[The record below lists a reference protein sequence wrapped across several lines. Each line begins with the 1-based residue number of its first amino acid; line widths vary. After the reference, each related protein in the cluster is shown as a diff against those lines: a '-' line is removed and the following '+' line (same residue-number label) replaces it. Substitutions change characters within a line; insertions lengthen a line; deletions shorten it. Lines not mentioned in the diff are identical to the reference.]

1 MDNRITTLAENLVN
15 YSCQVK
21 PGDKVYVHYTGDST
35 RLLAKEI
42 VKKVYEAGGVPFVHF
57 TDPQLQ
63 RAQLMHCTK
72 EQMELMAEVDSLEM
86 SHMDCYIAVRGSD
99 NITELSDVPAEH
111 IMGLRSTMGSVC
123 RRPAGSCYVI
133 RTMPWRSFP
142 APVRKRLK
150 TSISMY
156 AIWITAAWRKPWARW
171 WI

>member
-35 RLLAKEI
+35 RPLAKEI

-72 EQMELMAEVDSLEM
+72 EQMELMAEVDNVKE
-86 SHMDCYIAVRGSD
+86 
-99 NITELSDVPAEH
+99 
-111 IMGLRSTMGSVC
+111 
-123 RRPAGSCYVI
+123 
-133 RTMPWRSFP
+133 
-142 APVRKRLK
+142 APVYLKVVVEKLTRAFYYSYDGENWELVDVLENCIYLCDEGVPDDPKRHTGTLVGIYANNGGCGSRK
-150 TSISMY
+150 
-156 AIWITAAWRKPWARW
+156 AADFDYFKYED
-171 WI
+171 

>member
-35 RLLAKEI
+35 RPLAKEI

-86 SHMDCYIAVRGSD
+86 SRMDCYIAVRGSD
-99 NITELSDVPAEH
+99 NITELSDVPAEQ
-111 IMGLRSTMGSVC
+111 MALYEKY
-123 RRPAGSCYVI
+123 YV
-133 RTMPWRSFP
+133 T
-142 APVRKRLK
+142 PVRSWDPCAEDPLGRTTL
-150 TSISMY
+150 SERCHG
-156 AIWITAAWRKPWARW
+156 AAFRHQYRSV
-171 WI
+171 

>member
-35 RLLAKEI
+35 RPLAKEI

-86 SHMDCYIAVRGSD
+86 SRMDCYIEYVAAITSRNFLMCQPNRWRFMR
-99 NITELSDVPAEH
+99 NI
-111 IMGLRSTMGSVC
+111 M
-123 RRPAGSCYVI
+123 
-133 RTMPWRSFP
+133 
-142 APVRKRLK
+142 
-150 TSISMY
+150 
-156 AIWITAAWRKPWARW
+156 
-171 WI
+171 